1 MIAGWFLQLA
11 WYQIGKNVEHV
22 FYALELTLMA
32 VLMTN
37 MFQFVWWRCRERSGK
52 LTHWQRWDAA
62 YFLAAAIPLNLGMPL
77 AVVLIY
83 VGEVDY
89 PRSKMWHSG
98 SWAPNTGHG
107 IFLYLC
113 KWLGVVCL
121 TIGMVKVTRI
131 HEKIAAKWRLLRGHP
146 QSKTNVEILGQK
158 QTNVEVL
165 GEKPEP

>member
-1 MIAGWFLQLA
+1 M
-11 WYQIGKNVEHV
+11 EHV

-32 VLMTN
+32 VLITN
-37 MFQFVWWRCRERSGK
+37 MFQYVWWRCRDRPGK

-83 VGEVDY
+83 VGEVGY
-89 PRSKMWHSG
+89 PGSKMWTGG

-107 IFLYLC
+107 IFLYIC

-121 TIGMVKVTRI
+121 TIGVVKITRI
-131 HEKIAAKWRLLRGHP
+131 HEKLREKWRLLRGD
-146 QSKTNVEILGQK
+146 S
-158 QTNVEVL
+158 QTATSVEVMS
-165 GEKPEP
+165 EKESA